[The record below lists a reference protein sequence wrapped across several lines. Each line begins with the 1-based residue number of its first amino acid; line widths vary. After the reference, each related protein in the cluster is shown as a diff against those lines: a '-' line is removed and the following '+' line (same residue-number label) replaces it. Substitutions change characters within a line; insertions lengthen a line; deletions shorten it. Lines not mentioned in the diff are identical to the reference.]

1 LAAGLGPLWGGRRT
15 QRDTAREISND
26 RPQRPNEASTPQRIS
41 AMSMNRWFSEIPFC
55 KGGGELKSKEITMRW
70 SRDTTSGV
78 AVPKSS
84 E

>member
-1 LAAGLGPLWGGRRT
+1 
-15 QRDTAREISND
+15 
-26 RPQRPNEASTPQRIS
+26 
-41 AMSMNRWFSEIPFC
+41 MSMNRWFSEIPFC

-84 E
+84 Q